1 MNTFSQ
7 VWVFSDTPSRLPEL
21 MNGAQALANQI
32 NTFVLN
38 DADGVQAIQLG
49 ANHVWKLNGKPDDR
63 MIEDYA
69 GVMAD
74 TIRQHGAD
82 GLVLLPNTRRGKL
95 LAAKLGYRLKAAV
108 SNDASTV
115 SVQDGKAT
123 VKHMVYGGPFL
134 DGYVLVMI
142 GVALEQLT
150 PALKLDADWI
160 GLLGAGTLAGL
171 FVGTSLFGYI
181 SDKVGRRKMFLIDII
196 AIGVISVATMFVSS
210 PVELLVMR
218 VLIGIVIGADY
229 PIATSM
235 ITEFSSTRQ
244 RAFSIS
250 FIAAM
255 WYVGATCA
263 DLVGYW
269 LYDVEGGWRWMLGSA
284 AIPCLLI
291 LIGRFELPES
301 PRWLLRKGRVKEC
314 EEMMI
319 KLFGEPVAFDE
330 EQPQQTRFH
339 DLFNRRHFPFVLF
352 VAAIW
357 TCQVIP
363 MFAIYTFGPQIVG
376 LLGLGVGKNAAL
388 GNVVISLFF
397 MLGCIPPMLWLN
409 TAGRRPLLIG
419 SFAMM
424 TLALAVLGL
433 IPDMGIWLV
442 VMAFAVYAFFSG
454 GPGNLQWLYPNEL
467 FPTDIRAS
475 AVGVIMSL
483 SRIGTIVST
492 WALPIFINNYGIS
505 NTMLMGAGISLFGL
519 LISVAFAPETRGM
532 SLAQTSNM
540 TIRGQRMG

>member
-1 MNTFSQ
+1 MQ
-7 VWVFSDTPSRLPEL
+7 PSR
-21 MNGAQALANQI
+21 N
-32 NTFVLN
+32 F
-38 DADGVQAIQLG
+38 
-49 ANHVWKLNGKPDDR
+49 DDLKFSSIHR
-63 MIEDYA
+63 RI
-69 GVMAD
+69 
-74 TIRQHGAD
+74 
-82 GLVLLPNTRRGKL
+82 LLWG
-95 LAAKLGYRLKAAV
+95 
-108 SNDASTV
+108 S
-115 SVQDGKAT
+115 
-123 VKHMVYGGPFL
+123 GGPFL

-181 SDKVGRRKMFLIDII
+181 SDKVGRRKMFLSDII

-319 KLFGEPVAFDE
+319 KLFGEPVAFEE
-330 EQPQQTRFH
+330 EQPRWMCCTRVW
-339 DLFNRRHFPFVLF
+339 DWYWVITPIRR
-352 VAAIW
+352 
-357 TCQVIP
+357 IP
-363 MFAIYTFGPQIVG
+363 ELMQLDSAKSIMRN
-376 LLGLGVGKNAAL
+376 L
-388 GNVVISLFF
+388 
-397 MLGCIPPMLWLN
+397 PPKC
-409 TAGRRPLLIG
+409 TAGFARLLVKSFRRVPRPPA
-419 SFAMM
+419 S
-424 TLALAVLGL
+424 
-433 IPDMGIWLV
+433 
-442 VMAFAVYAFFSG
+442 
-454 GPGNLQWLYPNEL
+454 
-467 FPTDIRAS
+467 IRATDFNGS
-475 AVGVIMSL
+475 WRANIK
-483 SRIGTIVST
+483 
-492 WALPIFINNYGIS
+492 
-505 NTMLMGAGISLFGL
+505 
-519 LISVAFAPETRGM
+519 
-532 SLAQTSNM
+532 
-540 TIRGQRMG
+540 

>member
-1 MNTFSQ
+1 MQQPRNF
-7 VWVFSDTPSRLPEL
+7 
-21 MNGAQALANQI
+21 
-32 NTFVLN
+32 
-38 DADGVQAIQLG
+38 
-49 ANHVWKLNGKPDDR
+49 DD
-63 MIEDYA
+63 IKF
-69 GVMAD
+69 
-74 TIRQHGAD
+74 TSIH
-82 GLVLLPNTRRGKL
+82 RRIMLWG
-95 LAAKLGYRLKAAV
+95 
-108 SNDASTV
+108 S
-115 SVQDGKAT
+115 
-123 VKHMVYGGPFL
+123 GGPFL

-150 PALKLDADWI
+150 PALKLDAEWI

-181 SDKVGRRKMFLIDII
+181 SDKVGRRKMFIIDII
-196 AIGVISVATMFVSS
+196 AIGVISAATMFVSS

-235 ITEFSSTRQ
+235 ITEFSNTRQ
-244 RAFSIS
+244 RAFSIG

-263 DLVGYW
+263 DLVGYC

-284 AIPCLLI
+284 VIPCILI
-291 LIGRFELPES
+291 LIGRFDLPES

-319 KLFGEPVAFDE
+319 KLFGEPVVFDE
-330 EQPQQTRFH
+330 EAPQETRFLQ
-339 DLFNRRHFPFVLF
+339 LFNRRHFPFVLF

-376 LLGLGVGKNAAL
+376 LLGLGVGKSAAL
-388 GNVVISLFF
+388 GNVVISLCF
-397 MLGCIPPMLWLN
+397 MLGCIPPMFWLN
-409 TAGRRPLLIG
+409 SAGRRPLLIG
-419 SFAMM
+419 SFIMM

-433 IPDMGIWLV
+433 IPDMDAWLV
-442 VMAFAVYAFFSG
+442 VLAFAVYAFFSG

-492 WALPIFINNYGIS
+492 WALPIFITKYGINS
-505 NTMLMGAGISLFGL
+505 VMLMGAGISLIGL
-519 LISVAFAPETRGM
+519 LVSIAFAPETRGLT
-532 SLAQTSNM
+532 LAQTSQM
-540 TIRGQRMG
+540 TIRRKPMSRASG

>member
-1 MNTFSQ
+1 MQ
-7 VWVFSDTPSRLPEL
+7 PSR
-21 MNGAQALANQI
+21 N
-32 NTFVLN
+32 F
-38 DADGVQAIQLG
+38 
-49 ANHVWKLNGKPDDR
+49 DDLKFSSIHR
-63 MIEDYA
+63 RI
-69 GVMAD
+69 
-74 TIRQHGAD
+74 
-82 GLVLLPNTRRGKL
+82 LLWG
-95 LAAKLGYRLKAAV
+95 
-108 SNDASTV
+108 S
-115 SVQDGKAT
+115 
-123 VKHMVYGGPFL
+123 GGPFL

-250 FIAAM
+250 FIAA
-255 WYVGATCA
+255 
-263 DLVGYW
+263 
-269 LYDVEGGWRWMLGSA
+269 
-284 AIPCLLI
+284 IPCLLI

-319 KLFGEPVAFDE
+319 KLFGEPVAFEE
-330 EQPQQTRFH
+330 EQPQQTRFR

>member
-1 MNTFSQ
+1 
-7 VWVFSDTPSRLPEL
+7 
-21 MNGAQALANQI
+21 
-32 NTFVLN
+32 
-38 DADGVQAIQLG
+38 
-49 ANHVWKLNGKPDDR
+49 
-63 MIEDYA
+63 
-69 GVMAD
+69 
-74 TIRQHGAD
+74 
-82 GLVLLPNTRRGKL
+82 
-95 LAAKLGYRLKAAV
+95 
-108 SNDASTV
+108 
-115 SVQDGKAT
+115 
-123 VKHMVYGGPFL
+123 
-134 DGYVLVMI
+134 
-142 GVALEQLT
+142 
-150 PALKLDADWI
+150 
-160 GLLGAGTLAGL
+160 
-171 FVGTSLFGYI
+171 
-181 SDKVGRRKMFLIDII
+181 
-196 AIGVISVATMFVSS
+196 
-210 PVELLVMR
+210 
-218 VLIGIVIGADY
+218 
-229 PIATSM
+229 
-235 ITEFSSTRQ
+235 
-244 RAFSIS
+244 
-250 FIAAM
+250 
-255 WYVGATCA
+255 
-263 DLVGYW
+263 
-269 LYDVEGGWRWMLGSA
+269 VEGGWRWMLGSA

-319 KLFGEPVAFDE
+319 KLFGEPVAFEE
-330 EQPQQTRFH
+330 EQPQQTRFR

-492 WALPIFINNYGIS
+492 WTLPIFINNYGIS

>member
-1 MNTFSQ
+1 
-7 VWVFSDTPSRLPEL
+7 
-21 MNGAQALANQI
+21 
-32 NTFVLN
+32 
-38 DADGVQAIQLG
+38 
-49 ANHVWKLNGKPDDR
+49 
-63 MIEDYA
+63 
-69 GVMAD
+69 
-74 TIRQHGAD
+74 
-82 GLVLLPNTRRGKL
+82 
-95 LAAKLGYRLKAAV
+95 
-108 SNDASTV
+108 
-115 SVQDGKAT
+115 
-123 VKHMVYGGPFL
+123 
-134 DGYVLVMI
+134 
-142 GVALEQLT
+142 
-150 PALKLDADWI
+150 
-160 GLLGAGTLAGL
+160 
-171 FVGTSLFGYI
+171 
-181 SDKVGRRKMFLIDII
+181 
-196 AIGVISVATMFVSS
+196 
-210 PVELLVMR
+210 
-218 VLIGIVIGADY
+218 
-229 PIATSM
+229 M

-330 EQPQQTRFH
+330 EQPQQTRFR

-357 TCQVIP
+357 TCRVIP

-492 WALPIFINNYGIS
+492 RALPIFINNYGIS